1 MTTRRLERVNDLLRE
16 VVAEVVARELKDP
29 RLSEGLVSITEVRT
43 ARDFSHAR
51 VFVSVLGSREQQDG
65 ALAALRGSSNYIWR
79 TIRPRLK
86 LRTVPQ
92 LDFQPDDRIAEDRRI
107 QDLIDS
113 LASPAEPPPG
123 NEERPTP

>member
-1 MTTRRLERVNDLLRE
+1 MSIRRLERVNDLLRE

-29 RLSEGLVSITEVRT
+29 RLEGGLVSITEVRT

-51 VFVSVLGSREQQDG
+51 VFVSVLGDEAQQAG
-65 ALAALRGSSNYIWR
+65 ALAALRGSSHFIWR

-92 LDFQPDDRIAEDRRI
+92 LEFQADDRIAEDRRI
-107 QDLIDS
+107 QDLIDA
-113 LASPAEPPPG
+113 LADPEPPAETPPP
-123 NEERPTP
+123 